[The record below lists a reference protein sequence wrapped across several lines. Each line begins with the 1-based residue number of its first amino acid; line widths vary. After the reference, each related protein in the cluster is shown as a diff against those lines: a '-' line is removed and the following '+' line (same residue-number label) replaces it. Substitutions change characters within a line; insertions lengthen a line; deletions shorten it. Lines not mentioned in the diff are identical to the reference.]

1 MESLFLQ
8 RSGAMIPFFIQRSSL
23 SGVFLRVKFEG
34 VDTEAEAEHL
44 LRCEAYLPMD
54 CLPELEEGQFYY
66 HEVAGYRAVEAAS
79 GAEIGLIQRVD
90 DRSPHRTPGP
100 RSTGA
105 GGGRLYRKGGQEK
118 PGDPSSAPRRTAGPL
133 RAVVSSIFAVRT
145 RRSLA
150 DIFKGNIWFSSLF
163 LFPLRQSGVSR
174 SDDRGGKGACLF
186 VRVLSETLL
195 RL

>member
-1 MESLFLQ
+1 MKEDCFYIGKIVKKHGFKGEVVLRLDTDIPEAYQDMESLFLQ
-8 RSGAMIPFFIQRSSL
+8 RSGAMVPFFIQRSSL

-90 DRSPHRTPGP
+90 DRSPKHFLSSNARAAKYWCRWWTTLSKRWTRKTG
-100 RSTGA
+100 RSVFGSPKDCWTST
-105 GGGRLYRKGGQEK
+105 
-118 PGDPSSAPRRTAGPL
+118 SSSFEYL
-133 RAVVSSIFAVRT
+133 C
-145 RRSLA
+145 
-150 DIFKGNIWFSSLF
+150 
-163 LFPLRQSGVSR
+163 
-174 SDDRGGKGACLF
+174 GKNPPIPCGYF
-186 VRVLSETLL
+186 
-195 RL
+195 